1 MAQAGQDKSIDAAYL
16 RTAIDLAAK
25 SPAGDANPRVGALI
39 LGADGTVAAT
49 GYHLGAGTPHAE
61 VVALSHAGE
70 RARGGTAYVSLE
82 PCGHTGRTG
91 PCTQALLDAGIA
103 RVVYAQRDPNPLAAG
118 GAETLEAAGVAVT
131 RIEELA
137 EAAFELNRPWTHAMA
152 TGRPYVTWKFAATLD
167 GYSAAAD
174 GSSRWITSERARAD
188 VHARR
193 AACGAILV
201 GTGTVLADDPH
212 LTARDA
218 QDVPVPRQP
227 LRVVMGLRDIP
238 AAARVRDDAAE
249 TLIMATRDPLEV
261 LTELGRREI
270 RHVWLE
276 GGPTLAAF
284 FLRAGLVDEILG
296 YVAPALLGAGR
307 PVISG
312 LGIESMAE
320 IARLTLGEVT
330 RIGPDLRITARPPV
344 LHRSLRTA
352 SALAGTA
359 GSDGL
364 ARAATP
370 RPPVPAEEA

>member
-1 MAQAGQDKSIDAAYL
+1 MAQAGPDKFFDAAYL

-61 VVALSHAGE
+61 VVALGHAGE

-82 PCGHTGRTG
+82 PCAHTGRTG
-91 PCTQALLDAGIA
+91 PCTQALIDAGIA

-118 GAETLEAAGVAVT
+118 GATTLAAAGVEVT
-131 RIEELA
+131 QIEELA
-137 EAAFELNRPWTHAMA
+137 EAALELNRPWTHAMA

-174 GSSRWITSERARAD
+174 GSSRWITSQRARAD

-212 LTARDA
+212 LTARDT
-218 QDVPVPRQP
+218 QDVPVQRQP

-238 AAARVRDDAAE
+238 ADARVRDDAAD

-261 LTELGRREI
+261 LAELRRREI
-270 RHVWLE
+270 RHVWVE
-276 GGPTLAAF
+276 GGPTLAAS

-307 PVISG
+307 PVITG
-312 LGIESMAE
+312 LGIESMDE
-320 IARLTLGEVT
+320 IARLTLGEVS

-344 LHRSLRTA
+344 LHPSLRTSRA
-352 SALAGTA
+352 TAGTDTTDIPIA
-359 GSDGL
+359 
-364 ARAATP
+364 
-370 RPPVPAEEA
+370 AEEA